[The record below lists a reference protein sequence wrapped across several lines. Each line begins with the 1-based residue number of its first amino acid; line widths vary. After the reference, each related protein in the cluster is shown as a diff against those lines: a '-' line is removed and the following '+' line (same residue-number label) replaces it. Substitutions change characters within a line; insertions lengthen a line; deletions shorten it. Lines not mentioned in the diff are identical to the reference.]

1 MNKLTNEEKIKRV
14 RQRKILKGF
23 IIFFGLLTLGLAI
36 YSLVAEAS
44 PIYAVISFIIEF
56 ILSKY
61 REKLVPRE
69 EVSDLKNQE

>member
-14 RQRKILKGF
+14 KLRKILKGF

-36 YSLVAEAS
+36 YSLIAGTT
-44 PIYAVISFIIEF
+44 PIFALISFIIEV

-61 REKLVPRE
+61 REKLDLK
-69 EVSDLKNQE
+69 EVKSDLKN